1 MKEVVEIGHPPV
13 GRMVGLCCWL
23 FVELHDF
30 RVRRSR
36 QLVSPQALD
45 RWLDADPSWLLI
57 TDRGFVLVTSADAS
71 QDELPTIH
79 HFR

>member
-13 GRMVGLCCWL
+13 GRRVGLHCWL

-36 QLVSPQALD
+36 RLLSPRAL
-45 RWLDADPSWLLI
+45 
-57 TDRGFVLVTSADAS
+57 G
-71 QDELPTIH
+71 
-79 HFR
+79 